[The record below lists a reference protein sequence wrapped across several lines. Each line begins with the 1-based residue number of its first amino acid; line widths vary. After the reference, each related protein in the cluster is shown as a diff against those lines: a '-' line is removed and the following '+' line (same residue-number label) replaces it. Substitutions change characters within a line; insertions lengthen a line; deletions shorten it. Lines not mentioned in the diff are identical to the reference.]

1 MRRPLIAIAAA
12 ATATTAT
19 AGCGGNGKVQRSTTP
34 AHISTSN
41 AAGGTTPPTG
51 ATGAA
56 PAGGASG
63 RFTGADV
70 PTQYGDIQIALTLQ
84 HGHITDVQ
92 WLKLPFD
99 RPRSQF
105 ISQQAAPI
113 LRSEVLAAQSANI
126 NLLSGATY
134 TSDAWATSVQAALS
148 HVH

>member
-1 MRRPLIAIAAA
+1 MRHPAFAVIAAA
-12 ATATTAT
+12 AAATAT

-34 AHISTSN
+34 AQISTPSTG
-41 AAGGTTPPTG
+41 AATTATG
-51 ATGAA
+51 ATGGA

-70 PTQYGDIQIALTLQ
+70 PTRYGDIQVALTLQ
-84 HGHITDVQ
+84 HGRITDVQ

-113 LRSEVLAAQSANI
+113 LRSEVLAAQSAQI

-148 HVH
+148 QVH